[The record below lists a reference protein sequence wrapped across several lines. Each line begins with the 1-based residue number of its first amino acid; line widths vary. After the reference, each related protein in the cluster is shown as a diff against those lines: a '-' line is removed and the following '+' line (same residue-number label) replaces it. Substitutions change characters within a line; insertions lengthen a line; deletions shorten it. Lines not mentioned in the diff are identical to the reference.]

1 MPESNRRVKGTIHW
15 VSCDH
20 CLPAEVRNYA
30 CLWTCENPRDAI
42 KQYED
47 EHGVRGIEA
56 MRPFLNPDSIHVN
69 HGAFVEKYV
78 QTLQPLHYLQFTR
91 TGYYNIDPDSTP
103 EHLIFNSTVSLKED
117 KHK

>member
-1 MPESNRRVKGTIHW
+1 M
-15 VSCDH
+15 
-20 CLPAEVRNYA
+20 
-30 CLWTCENPRDAI
+30 
-42 KQYED
+42 
-47 EHGVRGIEA
+47 RGIDA
-56 MRPFLNPDSIHVN
+56 MRPFLNPDSIRIN
-69 HGAFVEKYV
+69 HNAYVEKYV